1 MYGTFL
7 TNGKYSFH
15 REDATDVAS
24 VLTKTAQLL
33 ALPFSQ
39 DILELCEL
47 RNILLTGNIPNF
59 KFVNLQRDFMRRYFK
74 TLCLFCIS
82 LKNEISSIKDTKK
95 IFLRKIVQIGSL

>member
-7 TNGKYSFH
+7 TNGKYYFH

-59 KFVNLQRDFMRRYFK
+59 KFINLKQIKSNQKGTVSNSFLQKHFVSF
-74 TLCLFCIS
+74 TLLA
-82 LKNEISSIKDTKK
+82 
-95 IFLRKIVQIGSL
+95 

>member
-7 TNGKYSFH
+7 TNGKYYFH

-59 KFVNLQRDFMRRYFK
+59 KFVNLKQ
-74 TLCLFCIS
+74 
-82 LKNEISSIKDTKK
+82 IKSNQTGADSASYK
-95 IFLRKIVQIGSL
+95 IFVHKNKINHYFPLAVLIIYTASP